1 MRASTNPELTAAWA
15 TVPDV
20 AKAQERHQEA
30 VKIRRAFPRGAAPAE
45 ALAGVQD
52 AAMASFIETGK
63 WPSTFAKDAAKAH
76 AEALVWES
84 EVVALRLLEQRT
96 KAQAEDIRDA
106 LSVDVL
112 SHLRARLAEI
122 LDAAKSAGEA
132 LGDVTTA
139 EQAIEAGG
147 DVLDAWRRLTGL
159 LRDYVNVRAASWD
172 VLQSVSGMGPQL
184 RQWRDAGHG
193 QIRGVRLDSVPAHI
207 VDVMRSGAFT
217 IEYLVWLARSGA
229 AFVPE
234 SYDDLEAHVMAATE
248 PLMHDDRGPLRDLS
262 PDVTPIPEPP
272 APKPT
277 GAERT
282 PELSY

>member
-1 MRASTNPELTAAWA
+1 M
-15 TVPDV
+15 PDV
-20 AKAQERHQEA
+20 ATAQERHQEA
-30 VKIRRAFPRGAAPAE
+30 VKLRRDFPRGNTPAE
-45 ALAGVQD
+45 ALTCAQD
-52 AAMASFIETGK
+52 AAIATFIATGK
-63 WPSTFAKDAAKAH
+63 WPADYAKTAAKAH
-76 AEALVWES
+76 AEALVWEA
-84 EVVALRLLEQRT
+84 EVVALRRLEDVT
-96 KAQAEDIRDA
+96 KAEAESIRDF
-106 LSVDVL
+106 LSADVL
-112 SHLRARLAEI
+112 SHLRGRMTEI

-159 LRDYVNVRAASWD
+159 LRDYANVRAASWD
-172 VLQSVSGMGPQL
+172 VLQSVSGMGYQM

-193 QIRGVRLDSVPAHI
+193 QTRGVRLEDVPAHI
-207 VDVMRSGAFT
+207 VDVMRSGVFT
-217 IEYLVWLARSGA
+217 IEFLVWLARSGA

-248 PLMHDDRGPLRDLS
+248 PLMYDDHGPLSDRYKPRVDI
-262 PDVTPIPEPP
+262 IPEHP
-272 APKPT
+272 APLPT